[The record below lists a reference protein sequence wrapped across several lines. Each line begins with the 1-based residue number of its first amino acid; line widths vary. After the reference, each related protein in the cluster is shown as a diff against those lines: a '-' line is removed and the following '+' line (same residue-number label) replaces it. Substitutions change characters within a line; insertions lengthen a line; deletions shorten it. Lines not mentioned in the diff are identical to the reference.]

1 MAAPAS
7 TTEFL
12 ALLRTSR
19 LVDEA
24 KFAELFPDE
33 TDLPSDAQAC
43 AAGLINRKLLTK
55 YQVKMLLAGKSRG
68 FFIGPYV
75 IQKPVGQ
82 GGMGIVYLAR
92 HVALDRCVALK
103 VLANRQAQDQLSLDR
118 FLREARAAAALDHPN
133 IVRLYDIGQG
143 AGVHFL
149 VMEFVEGTNVHEM
162 VSKTGPLHY
171 VQAVQYI
178 AQAAA
183 GLHHA
188 HEKGFVHRDI
198 KPSNLMVTKAGVIK
212 ILDMGLAR
220 SVTDEKDN
228 LTGQQAESEING
240 TPDFISPEQLL
251 CESSDARTDIYSL
264 GATLFALI
272 CGQPPFVGTTTQ
284 KMAQHQM
291 KDPAELRRK
300 LRGKAPIELADVVVK
315 MMAKRKADRYQSAE
329 EVIAALTPWLPA
341 EISGNVLQDPSPS
354 RNLHRAESKP
364 GTRRTKRP
372 KHADKPA
379 NAKKKWFMIGG
390 SVGAVLLIGVIALIA
405 SLGGKDDASAR
416 ANQSVNGPPQVAAAR
431 PADPPAIRG
440 HTASIND
447 VAFRGDG
454 RVASVDWTG
463 NLFMWD
469 SNTGKQILTTTIQA
483 GSKCNACASSPD
495 GKHLIVV
502 GDRMPVLVIDWENG
516 RQVREHPG
524 HDGTTW
530 GVSVSPNGR
539 EFATC
544 GNDGL
549 VLIRDLTTGNELRRF
564 EFEARLVWSV
574 AYSADG
580 SKIAASCSTGPTPED
595 SNIIRVWEVVTGKEI
610 QKLVGHTRDVRWL
623 TWHPDGGK
631 LASAGF
637 DGTVRLW
644 DLASGKIIRTIGAH
658 SGYVE
663 RVVFLPGG
671 KRLVSCGGLTNGQDG
686 SLSVWDAD
694 TGKEIRGWHG
704 AAANGLLT
712 LAVASNGTVVAT
724 GSRDKIVR
732 LWKIGD

>member
-1 MAAPAS
+1 M
-7 TTEFL
+7 

-33 TDLPSDAQAC
+33 TDLPHDAQAC
-43 AAGLINRKLLTK
+43 ANGLINRRLLTK

-92 HVALDRCVALK
+92 HVTLDRSVALK

-143 AGVHFL
+143 AGVHYL
-149 VMEFVEGTNVHEM
+149 VMEYVEGTNVHDM
-162 VSKTGPLHY
+162 VAKTGPLHF

-220 SVTDEKDN
+220 SVTDAKDN
-228 LTGQQAESEING
+228 LTGQQAEAEING

-264 GATLFALI
+264 GATLFALMA
-272 CGQPPFVGTTTQ
+272 GQPPYVGTTTQ

-315 MMAKRKADRYQSAE
+315 MMAKRKVDRYQSAE

-341 EISGNVLQDPSPS
+341 EINGAAFQDPAPS
-354 RNLHRAESKP
+354 RNLHRGELKP
-364 GTRRTKRP
+364 ATHRTKKR
-372 KHADKPA
+372 KHAQQA
-379 NAKKKWFMIGG
+379 AHAKKKWLMIGG
-390 SVGAVLLIGVIALIA
+390 SVGAILLVGVIALIA
-405 SLGGKDDASAR
+405 SLGGKDDVSAR
-416 ANQSVNGPPQVAAAR
+416 ANQGVTGPPVASAPAR

-447 VAFRGDG
+447 VTFRGDG
-454 RVASVDWTG
+454 KVASVDWTG
-463 NLFMWD
+463 NLFVWD
-469 SNTGKQILTTTIQA
+469 SNTGKQIVTTSIQS
-483 GSKCNACASSPD
+483 GSKCNACVSTPD
-495 GKHLIVV
+495 NRHLVVV
-502 GDRMPVLVIDWENG
+502 GDRMPVLVLDWETG
-516 RQVREHPG
+516 KQIREHPG
-524 HDGTTW
+524 HEGTTW

-549 VLIRDLTTGNELRRF
+549 VLVRDLTTGNEIRRF

-580 SKIAASCSTGPTPED
+580 SKIAASCSTGPMPAD
-595 SNIIRVWEVVTGKEI
+595 SNIIRVFESATGKEI
-610 QKLVGHTRDVRWL
+610 QRLVGHTRDVRWV
-623 TWHPDGGK
+623 TFHPDGQR

-644 DLASGKIIRTIGAH
+644 DLPTGKIIRTIGAH

-663 RVVFLPGG
+663 RVAFLPGG

-686 SLSVWDAD
+686 SLSVWDTD

-712 LAVASNGTVVAT
+712 VAVSSNGAMAAT